1 MRKTYLLVMAAIL
14 TAAGLA
20 VSAAFS
26 PQPLEQLFLNQNFQ
40 NAFQIFFGYPL
51 AGGDCIQRDEGFGS
65 LFRQIDHHPQGVSS
79 LR

>member
-26 PQPLEQLFLNQNFQ
+26 VRPLYKPCL
-40 NAFQIFFGYPL
+40 
-51 AGGDCIQRDEGFGS
+51 
-65 LFRQIDHHPQGVSS
+65 
-79 LR
+79 